1 MINSAF
7 ELVPSMVAKLVVL
20 IVVLCIGVA
29 GYACVEIYQRGRERE
44 EEVGDQP
51 DTVSAH
57 SQ

>member
-51 DTVSAH
+51 DTV
-57 SQ
+57 